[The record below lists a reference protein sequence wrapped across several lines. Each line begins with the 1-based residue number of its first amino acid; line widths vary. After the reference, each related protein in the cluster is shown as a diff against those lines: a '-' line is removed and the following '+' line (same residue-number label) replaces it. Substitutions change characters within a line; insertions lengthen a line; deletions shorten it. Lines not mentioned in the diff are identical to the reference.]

1 MPIYEYRCLQCGQV
15 TDALQKMSDPPL
27 RTCRHCQ
34 ADALEKIMSRTTF
47 HLKGSGWYV
56 TDYKGGSSD
65 AKGETKGSGSESSP
79 AAKSDSASAS
89 PAPAPAGPAASS
101 GGSAD

>member
-1 MPIYEYRCLQCGQV
+1 MPIYEYRCQQCGQV

-56 TDYKGGSSD
+56 TDYKGSSGD
-65 AKGETKGSGSESSP
+65 AKGESKGGGETSSAP
-79 AAKSDSASAS
+79 KADSAPS
-89 PAPAPAGPAASS
+89 PAPAPAPASPATS
-101 GGSAD
+101 GGAD